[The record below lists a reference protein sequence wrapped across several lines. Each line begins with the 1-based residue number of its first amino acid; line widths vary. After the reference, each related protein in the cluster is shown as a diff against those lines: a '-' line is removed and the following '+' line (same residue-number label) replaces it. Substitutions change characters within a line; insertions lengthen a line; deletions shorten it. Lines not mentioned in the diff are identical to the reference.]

1 LHVAEA
7 KADPAQ
13 PGDRPTYEI
22 GALYRA
28 HAQTVA
34 RWAGRLGGPAIDVE
48 DVVQEVF
55 LTVHRLLPEFRGEA
69 KITTW
74 LFRITQNQVRH
85 QRRKLRFR
93 QFLSG
98 SAADVIGQTA
108 STKPTPVEMLEQRQA
123 NATIYRVLD
132 GMSDKYRTAFILFEI
147 EQVSGE
153 EIAALMGQKVS
164 TIWVWLHRARAHFAA
179 GLEKLDRAEGAR
191 AGEVLPSLPSKKST
205 DPTPSA

>member
-1 LHVAEA
+1 VAEA